1 MASTVK
7 AITAVSLETLESL
20 SNYDNWTAFLSSAA
34 WQFKYSFADQ
44 VLIYAQR
51 PHATACGTF
60 EFWHENKKWYRWIRK
75 GVEGIALLRET
86 DNGYKLEYVYDVSDT
101 RSMDGKRFYL
111 WQYDSRFEEA
121 VIETLEN
128 TFGEL
133 TNKTTIEDAIMNA
146 ARIAVEDSKADYLVE
161 MKYAKENSFLEDL
174 DEFNIDVEFQ
184 KVAEASVAFMIM
196 QRLNLKPQEIF
207 EREDFQAIA
216 DFNTPETINILGN
229 AVSSISDQAIR
240 EISKTIIAERIKLR
254 EQANFFANKKNPAYN
269 NDRQEE
275 ISDNKNMER
284 NEEYERSDNL
294 HADRRLQIPES
305 DSSESRQADRQIRQ
319 TTENISERESPVSV
333 LDDADERTD
342 ITTSVGD
349 RRTSENT
356 GTGIDS
362 SNGTEQRSERGTE
375 SERPDEVDGTYEQSS
390 PFSRGNRASGVG
402 VQLSFLLPT
411 EEEQINNLE
420 QRKAERDN
428 RSAFSLSQ
436 EEIDAVLQD
445 GSSFEQSKYRIYE
458 MFTEISTL
466 KERADFLKKE
476 YGTGGKGYTFSD
488 GTEGYVSSNGKGIHI
503 SKYGDM
509 LHPDKIINWDSV
521 AKRIGELV
529 SYDRYLS
536 PEEKAYYPTYK
547 EKVAEEN
554 ERAEI
559 AREMNDIFREYS
571 ETKSDSSE
579 AINRYACVCATGEF
593 QLGNTIF
600 HGRKTEGESV
610 TVVLMEGLNTIL
622 ENEPEKY
629 SDRIRAVLHRAAP
642 FLDMPT
648 SEVQQQE
655 DYDLSSVIEQA
666 KQILTEA
673 QYVID
678 DEIINYA
685 IDHKLRNDG
694 VTSPDA
700 QQIAEA
706 YEQVLIDNEKETI
719 ASLSSYDRYKY
730 LKDENPD
737 SVVIVQLGDFYEFY
751 GKDAEIIAELRD
763 LHITGKVT
771 ASGERVSMCGVPAH
785 ALEANIE
792 SLQNNGYSVVV
803 NGIDTDTGEITIT
816 HYDSNAE
823 QEKEPTVRE
832 IFDEYAPLIVSKV
845 MNDEAYVNACYNSD
859 EQNAKLECDEA
870 VKRAVMSLPFEEN
883 ASLHKLYYDMAE
895 FHRRLESHA
904 FEKTYELILYE
915 KDLPVYDRETEIIGD
930 ILSAIGRNDVQMEF
944 DDNGI
949 VGVAPDKRMAGQEF
963 YQFLIN
969 EVLLDI
975 GGLNLFKLTD
985 KNLNDF
991 KDLMFHHGMEDAYNK
1006 AIEIR
1011 IPKESRDI
1019 GKPQTVPE
1027 KPQNNTYEH
1036 RNYVLLKKLAPEILS
1051 KESSYIHFVAGSAI
1065 MPLTVE
1071 HLSGN
1076 RIAVSH
1082 YYSQDGDMIA
1092 DPDMEFV
1099 FDNENETLTAV
1110 TYQQGSF
1117 YQTTETPNGINKTL
1131 ERELNS
1137 FANQWFRNNDSYGFV
1152 KEVQKVLWQDE
1163 EIELTFNMDGDI
1175 TSIVGT
1181 QETVSDYVETHNLDL
1196 VHLSTDTFGI
1206 VSPSADDSKLIEDV
1220 ETPEE
1225 TQSKRNFHITND
1237 NIGHGTKEEKYEANV
1252 AAITTLKQIESED
1265 RFATPEEQEILSGYV
1280 GWGGLDSCFDENN
1293 KHYEEL
1299 KELLSDEEYT
1309 SAKESV
1315 LTAFYT
1321 PPVIMR
1327 SMYKALDNMG
1337 FKTGN
1342 ILDPSCG
1349 IGHFM
1354 GTLPDSMQNSK
1365 MYGVEID
1372 SISGRIARQLY
1383 QNNNIEIRGYEDSTL
1398 PNSYFDVAIGNVP
1411 FGNYKVFDSEYN
1423 RHNFLIHD
1431 YFFAKTIDKV
1441 RSGGVIAFIT
1451 SNGISGGT
1459 MDKADDRVRRYIA
1472 ERCDLIGIIR
1482 LPHNAFVDN
1491 AGTKTNTDIVFL
1503 QKLDTIRN
1511 LEEDAPDWIDTD
1523 VYYENDYTDS
1533 EGNTTHNV
1541 LTINKY
1547 FTQHPEMI
1555 LGNLNVIAGQF
1566 GPQLVCQADNDTSLA
1581 EQLGRAIENLDAEI
1595 PEYDIESSS
1604 DYDVTSIPADPDVKN
1619 FSYTLVKGD
1628 IYFRENGLMH
1638 KVEVNRTAASRIKGL
1653 IELRDC
1659 TYKLIDLQLH
1669 DATSEEIT
1677 TQQAELN
1684 TLYDEY
1690 VRKYDRIN
1698 SRGNEMAFSD
1708 DGSYYL
1714 LCSLEVLDN
1723 KGNFERKAD
1732 MFTKRTIKN
1741 YTPVQSVETAVE
1753 ALEVSISERAC
1764 VDMGFMSSLSGKTFD
1779 ELEEDLKGVIFRDI
1793 KCPTNVED
1801 FIGDDEMLHKYL
1813 FVTADE
1819 YLSGDVRLKL
1829 KMAEAMREAQPDHKK
1844 HLVDANI
1851 AALKEVQP
1859 KDLEA
1864 SEIAVRLGTH
1874 WIPTEVYRQ
1883 FIFDLLETPEQ
1894 YQDDINVLY
1903 SEVTGDWNVT
1913 GKSADR
1919 SDNVRANV
1927 TYGTSRVNAYWLI
1940 QDCLRFKNSKVYDK
1954 GANDKP
1960 IINETE
1966 TAAAQERQELIR
1978 EAFKDWI
1985 WKDPDRRE
1993 KLTRY
1998 YNETMNNIRPREYD
2012 GSHINF
2018 VGMNPEISLLPHQ
2031 RDAVARGLYGGN
2043 TLLAH
2048 CVGAGKTYEMTAIA
2062 MEAKRLGLC
2071 QKSMFVVPNS
2081 LVGQWA
2087 AEIYS
2092 LYPAANILV
2101 ATRKDFEAKNRKKF
2115 CARIATGNYDAVII
2129 GHSQLVKIPISY
2141 ERQVALLQHEIYEIS
2156 EGIKRLKIEKN
2167 ESFSV
2172 KQLEKTKKNLL
2183 GKLKRLTE
2191 APKKDNVVS
2200 FEQLGVDKLFIDESD
2215 EFKNLYLYSKMTDV
2229 AGISQT
2235 EAQKA
2240 TDLYMKCRYIDELTD
2255 YKGNVHA
2262 TGTPVSNSMV
2272 ELYTIQRY
2280 LQYKELEK
2288 RGLVHFD
2295 AWAAQFGETITAMEL
2310 APEGTGYRMKT
2321 RFAKFNNLPE
2331 LMAMFKEVADIK
2343 TSDMLNLP
2351 VPEKELVNVKVEAS
2365 NVQKEYVADLADRA
2379 EDVRDRKVKPYEDNM
2394 LKITNDGRKL
2404 ALDQRLVNPMY
2415 SDEDTSK
2422 VNAALMNIY
2431 NIWKDTSADRL
2442 TQLVFCDL
2450 STPTQD
2456 HSFNVYDDIRDKLVS
2471 LGVPRE
2477 EVAFI
2482 HEATTE
2488 TKRTELFASVKSG
2501 DVRVL
2506 IGSTKK
2512 MGAGM
2517 NVQDRL
2523 IALHN
2528 LDCPWRPRDM
2538 EQRMGR
2544 IVRRGNMNKKVT
2556 LYQYVTEDTF
2566 DSYNYQILENKQ
2578 RFISQ
2583 IMTSKSPAR
2592 SADDIDSDTLTY
2604 AEVKALATGNP
2615 LIKEKMELET
2625 IVQKLKVSRNN
2636 YENQHYRL
2644 EDAILKYIP
2653 KKIAMAKGKI
2663 VVYQKDLAVFNEYKE
2678 RNPLPEKSNF
2688 YGMKIE
2694 DVVYTEK
2701 ADAGKA
2707 LLDTLDKHRSLD
2719 EVYIG
2724 EYMGFAM
2731 YAASSPYLLTEHKLM
2746 LRKNTT
2752 YEITLGDDVYGNIQR
2767 IDNALSGI
2775 EDKISSWETDLKESE
2790 KALEQS
2796 KIEFEK
2802 PFDRE
2807 EEYQAH
2813 TARLAELNALLT
2825 VKKEKPIIDTTISEE
2840 DVSEQDRKR
2849 NKEYER

>member
-7 AITAVSLETLESL
+7 AITAVSLETMEKL
-20 SNYDNWTAFLSSAA
+20 SNYENWTAFLSSAA
-34 WQFKYSFADQ
+34 WQFKYPFADQ
-44 VLIYAQR
+44 ILIYAQR

-60 EFWHENKKWYRWIRK
+60 EFWHENKSWYRWIRK

-86 DNGYKLEYVYDVSDT
+86 NKGYKLEYVYDVSDT

-111 WQYDSRFEEA
+111 WQYDSRLEDA

-133 TNKTTIEDAIMNA
+133 TDKTTLEDAIINA
-146 ARIAVEDSKADYLVE
+146 ARIAVEDSKADYLAE
-161 MKYAKENSFLEDL
+161 LKYAKENSFLEDL

-184 KVAEASVAFMIM
+184 RIAEASVAFMIM

-216 DFNTPETINILGN
+216 DFNTPEVINVLGS
-229 AVSSISDQAIR
+229 AVSSIAEQGIR
-240 EISKTIIAERIKLR
+240 EISKTVIAEKRKLR
-254 EQANFFANKKNPAYN
+254 EQEKFFAKENNPVYN
-269 NDRQEE
+269 NDKQEE
-275 ISDNKNMER
+275 LNDNENMER
-284 NEEYERSDNL
+284 NDESVSTDNL
-294 HADRRLQIPES
+294 HSDRRLQVPEL
-305 DSSESRQADRQIRQ
+305 DSSDTQQADRQIRQ
-319 TTENISERESPVSV
+319 TSENISDEREAVS
-333 LDDADERTD
+333 LFDDVDKGTD
-342 ITTSVGD
+342 SSTSVGD
-349 RRTSENT
+349 RRASERASERIDGSD
-356 GTGIDS
+356 GTG
-362 SNGTEQRSERGTE
+362 QWSERGNE
-375 SERPDEVDGTYEQSS
+375 GERPDEMDGTNEQYS
-390 PFSRGNRASGVG
+390 PFSGGNRASGVG

-411 EEEQINNLE
+411 EEEQINSLE

-436 EEIDAVLQD
+436 EEIDAVLQE
-445 GSSFEQSKYRIYE
+445 GSDFTHGKYRIYE
-458 MFTEISTL
+458 LFTGISTL

-476 YGTGGKGYTFSD
+476 YGHGGKGFTFAD
-488 GTEGYVSSNGKGIHI
+488 GTNGYVSSNGKGIHI
-503 SKYGDM
+503 SKYNDM
-509 LHPDKIINWDSV
+509 LHPDIILNWETV
-521 AKRIGELV
+521 AKHIGNLV
-529 SYDRYLS
+529 AYDRYLS
-536 PEEKAYYPTYK
+536 PEEKEKYPAYK
-547 EKVAEEN
+547 EMMAEYT
-554 ERAEI
+554 ERKEI
-559 AREMNDIFREYS
+559 ADEMRAIVREYD
-571 ETKSDSSE
+571 ETKAESSE
-579 AINRYACVCATGEF
+579 AINRYACIGAIGRF
-593 QLGNTIF
+593 QEDRTSF
-600 HGRKTEGESV
+600 HGRKKEGESV
-610 TVVLMEGLNTIL
+610 TAILMDGFNTIIK
-622 ENEPEKY
+622 NEPEKY
-629 SDRIRAVLHRAAP
+629 SERIGLVIKRAIP
-642 FLDMPT
+642 YLDIPNV
-648 SEVQQQE
+648 EKQQE
-655 DYDLSSVIEQA
+655 EYDLSAVIEQA
-666 KQILTEA
+666 KQILTKAE
-673 QYVID
+673 YVVD

-685 IDHKLRNDG
+685 IDHKLKNDG
-694 VTSPDA
+694 VTAPNA
-700 QQIAEA
+700 EQIAEA
-706 YEQVLIDNEKETI
+706 YEQVLIDNEKDNLS
-719 ASLSSYDRYKY
+719 SLSSYDRYKH
-730 LKDENPD
+730 LKEENPD

-751 GKDAEIIAELRD
+751 DKDAEIIAELRD

-792 SLQNNGYSVVV
+792 ALQNNGYAVVV
-803 NGIDTDTGEITIT
+803 NSIDTDTGEITIN
-816 HYDSNAE
+816 HYDSNVQ
-823 QEKEPTVRE
+823 QEKEPTIRE

-845 MNDEAYVNACYNSD
+845 LNDEAYVNACYNSD

-949 VGVAPDKRMAGQEF
+949 VGVAPDKRMAGQEI

-991 KDLMFHHGMEDAYNK
+991 RDLMFHHGMEDAYNK
-1006 AIEIR
+1006 AVEIR
-1011 IPKESRDI
+1011 IPKEIRDI
-1019 GKPQTVPE
+1019 GKPQTAPE
-1027 KPQNNTYEH
+1027 KPQSNTYEH

-1082 YYSQDGDMIA
+1082 YYKQDGDSIA

-1110 TYQQGSF
+1110 SFQQGSF

-1152 KEVQKVLWQDE
+1152 KEVQKVKWQDE
-1163 EIELTFNMDGDI
+1163 TIELTFNKDGDI

-1181 QETVSDYVETHNLDL
+1181 QETVSDYVKTHNLDL
-1196 VHLSTDTFGI
+1196 VQISTDTYGI
-1206 VSPSADDSKLIEDV
+1206 LAPSA
-1220 ETPEE
+1220 PEE
-1225 TQSKRNFHITND
+1225 EQSEEIPEVEADGKRNFHIVND

-1252 AAITTLKQIESED
+1252 AAIRTLKQIESEN
-1265 RFATPEEQEILSGYV
+1265 RLATPEEQEILSGYV

-1293 KHYEEL
+1293 KHYAEL
-1299 KELLSDEEYT
+1299 KELLTEEEYT
-1309 SAKESV
+1309 SANASV

-1349 IGHFM
+1349 TGHFM
-1354 GTLPDSMQNSK
+1354 GTLPDSMQDSK
-1365 MYGVEID
+1365 MYGVELD

-1383 QNNNIEIRGYEDSTL
+1383 QKNNIEIRGYEDSTL

-1411 FGNYKVFDSEYN
+1411 FGGYKVFDSEYN
-1423 RHNFLIHD
+1423 KHNFLIHD
-1431 YFFAKTIDKV
+1431 YFFAKSIDKV

-1451 SNGISGGT
+1451 TNGIGGGT

-1472 ERCDLIGIIR
+1472 ERCDLIGVVR
-1482 LPHNAFVDN
+1482 LPINAFSEN

-1503 QKLDTIRN
+1503 QKLDYIRN

-1523 VYYENDYTDS
+1523 VFYENDYTDN

-1547 FTQHPEMI
+1547 FTQHPEMV
-1555 LGNLNVIAGQF
+1555 LGNLEVISGPY
-1566 GPQLVCQADNDTSLA
+1566 GPQLVCQPNNDTSLA
-1581 EQLGRAIENLDAEI
+1581 EQLGRAIENLEAEI

-1604 DYDVTSIPADPDVKN
+1604 DYEVTSIPADPDVKN
-1619 FSYTLVKGD
+1619 FSFTLVDGE

-1638 KVEVNRTAASRIKGL
+1638 KVDVNKTAQNRIKGL

-1659 TYKLIDLQLH
+1659 THKLIDLQLH

-1677 TQQAELN
+1677 AQQAELN
-1684 TLYDEY
+1684 RLYDAY
-1690 VRKYDRIN
+1690 VQKYDRIN

-1714 LCSLEVLDN
+1714 LCSLEVNDK

-1779 ELEEDLKGVIFRDI
+1779 ELEEDLQGVIFRDI
-1793 KCPTNVED
+1793 KCPTDVEK
-1801 FIGDDEMLHKYL
+1801 FVGDDEMLHKYL

-1874 WIPTEVYRQ
+1874 WIPTDIYRQ

-1903 SEVTGDWNVT
+1903 SDITGDWNVT

-1954 GANDKP
+1954 DRNGNP

-1993 KLTRY
+1993 KLTKF

-2012 GSHINF
+2012 GSHIKF
-2018 VGMNPEISLLPHQ
+2018 VGMNPEITLLPHQ
-2031 RDAVARGLYGGN
+2031 RDAVARGIYGGN

-2048 CVGAGKTYEMTAIA
+2048 CVGAGKTYEMTGIA
-2062 MEAKRLGLC
+2062 MESKRLGLC
-2071 QKSMFVVPNS
+2071 QKSMFVVPNA

-2101 ATRKDFEAKNRKKF
+2101 ATKKDFEAKNRKKF

-2141 ERQVALLQHEIYEIS
+2141 ERQVALLQHEIHEIS

-2167 ESFSV
+2167 EGFSV

-2183 GKLKRLTE
+2183 DKLKRLTE

-2229 AGISQT
+2229 AGITQGV
-2235 EAQKA
+2235 AQKA
-2240 TDLYMKCRYIDELTD
+2240 TDLYMKCRYMDELTD

-2280 LQYKELEK
+2280 LQYNELEK

-2295 AWAAQFGETITAMEL
+2295 AWAAQFGETVTAMEL

-2343 TSDMLNLP
+2343 TSDMLDLP
-2351 VPEKELVNVKVEAS
+2351 VPEKELINVKVVAS
-2365 NVQKEYVADLADRA
+2365 AVQKEYVSDLADRA

-2404 ALDQRLVNPMY
+2404 ALDQRLVNPLY
-2415 SDEDTSK
+2415 HDEEISK
-2422 VNAALMNIY
+2422 INTAIGNIY
-2431 NIWKDTSADRL
+2431 EIWNETIADRC

-2477 EVAFI
+2477 EIAFI
-2482 HEATTE
+2482 HEANTE
-2488 TKRTELFASVKSG
+2488 TKREELFAAVKCG

-2544 IVRRGNMNKKVT
+2544 IVRRGNMNKKVR

-2625 IVQKLKVSRNN
+2625 IVQKLRVSRNN

-2644 EDAILKYIP
+2644 EDAILKFIP
-2653 KKIAMAKGKI
+2653 SKIATAKGKI
-2663 VVYQKDLAVFNEYKE
+2663 AVHQKDLAFLNEYKE
-2678 RNPLPEKSNF
+2678 KNPLPEKSNF
-2688 YGMKIE
+2688 YGMTIQ
-2694 DVVYTEK
+2694 DVQYSEK

-2707 LLDTLDKHRSLD
+2707 LLEALEKHRSLD
-2719 EVYIG
+2719 EIYIG
-2724 EYMGFAM
+2724 EYMGFAL
-2731 YAASSPYLLTEHKLM
+2731 YAKSSPYLLTEHKLII
-2746 LRKNTT
+2746 RKNTS
-2752 YEITLGDDVYGNIQR
+2752 YELTLGDDIYGNIQR

-2775 EDKISSWETDLKESE
+2775 GDKISYWKNDLKENE

-2796 KIEFEK
+2796 KIEFAK

-2825 VKKEKPIIDTTISEE
+2825 VKKEKPIIDTSISEE
-2840 DVSEQDRKR
+2840 DVSEQDKKR
-2849 NKEYER
+2849 NKELER

>member
-1 MASTVK
+1 MASDVK
-7 AITAVSLETLESL
+7 TITAVSLETLESL

-34 WQFKYSFADQ
+34 WQFKYPFADQ

-60 EFWHENKKWYRWIRK
+60 EFWHENKNWYRWIRK

-86 DNGYKLEYVYDVSDT
+86 DNGYKLKYVYDVSDT

-111 WQYDSRFEEA
+111 WRYDSRVENA

-128 TFGEL
+128 TFGDL
-133 TNKTTIEDAIMNA
+133 TDKATLEDAIINA
-146 ARIAVEDSKADYLVE
+146 AKIAVEDNKSDYLSE
-161 MKYAKENSFLEDL
+161 LIYAKENSFLEDL
-174 DEFNIDVEFQ
+174 DELNIDYEFQ
-184 KVAEASVAFMIM
+184 QIAETSVAFMIM
-196 QRLNLKPQEIF
+196 QRLNLNPQDFF
-207 EREDFQAIA
+207 EREDFQNIT

-229 AVSSISDQAIR
+229 AVSSISEQAIR
-240 EISKTIIAERIKLR
+240 EISKTVIAEKRKLR
-254 EQANFFANKKNPAYN
+254 EQANFFAKENKSAYN
-269 NDRQEE
+269 KDTQEE
-275 ISDNKNMER
+275 LDENKNTER
-284 NEEYERSDNL
+284 NDNNVTTDNL
-294 HADRRLQIPES
+294 HSDRGLQIPEL
-305 DSSESRQADRQIRQ
+305 DSSETRPADRQIRQ
-319 TTENISERESPVSV
+319 TSEDVSERESPVSV
-333 LDDADERTD
+333 LDDVDKRTD
-342 ITTSVGD
+342 PSTSVGD
-349 RRTSENT
+349 RRASENA
-356 GTGIDS
+356 GTGID
-362 SNGTEQRSERGTE
+362 NGDGAEQRSERGTE
-375 SERPDEVDGTYEQSS
+375 SNRPDEVDGTYEQSS
-390 PFSRGNRASGVG
+390 PFSRGNRTSRVG

-428 RSAFSLSQ
+428 RSAFSISQ
-436 EEIDAVLQD
+436 EETDAILQGG
-445 GSSFEQSKYRIYE
+445 GSISDSKYRIYE
-458 MFTEISTL
+458 LYTGISTL

-476 YGTGGKGYTFSD
+476 YGTGGKSYTFAD
-488 GTEGYVSSNGKGIHI
+488 GTKGYVSSNGTGIHI
-503 SKYGDM
+503 SKYGDI
-509 LHPDKIINWDSV
+509 LHPDMIMNWKFV
-521 AKRIGELV
+521 AKRIEQLV
-529 SYDRYLS
+529 AYDRYLS
-536 PEEKAYYPTYK
+536 PEEKAYYPTYREKQAEAK
-547 EKVAEEN
+547 E
-554 ERAEI
+554 RREI
-559 AREMNDIFREYS
+559 ADEMSAIFREYDK
-571 ETKSDSSE
+571 TKADSSA
-579 AINRYACVCATGEF
+579 AINRYACICAAGEF
-593 QLGNTIF
+593 QAGNPKFFEI
-600 HGRKTEGESV
+600 KTEGESV
-610 TVVLMEGLNTIL
+610 AAVLMDGLNTIL

-629 SDRIRAVLHRAAP
+629 SDRIGLVLKRALP
-642 FLDMPT
+642 YLDIPA
-648 SEVQQQE
+648 SEKQPE
-655 DYDLSSVIEQA
+655 DYDLSAIIEQA
-666 KQILTEA
+666 KQIITQA
-673 QYVID
+673 QYVVD
-678 DEIINYA
+678 DELINYA
-685 IDHKLRNDG
+685 IDYKLRKDG
-694 VTSPDA
+694 VAAPNA
-700 QQIAEA
+700 EQIAEA
-706 YEQVLIDNEKETI
+706 YEQVLIDNEKESLV
-719 ASLSSYDRYKY
+719 SLSSYERYKY
-730 LKDENPD
+730 LKEENPD
-737 SVVIVQLGDFYEFY
+737 SVIVVRLGDFYEFY
-751 GKDAEIIAELRD
+751 DKDADIIAELRD
-763 LHITGKVT
+763 LHITGRVT
-771 ASGERVSMCGVPAH
+771 ESGERVSMCGVPAH
-785 ALEANIE
+785 ALEQNIE
-792 SLQNNGYSVVV
+792 ALQDNGYSVVV
-803 NGIDTDTGEITIT
+803 SSVDTDTGEVTTT
-816 HYDSNAE
+816 HYDSNTQ
-823 QEKEPTVRE
+823 QEKEPTVKE
-832 IFDEYAPLIVSKV
+832 VFDEYAPLIVSKV
-845 MNDEAYVNACYNSD
+845 MNDEAYINACLNSD
-859 EQNAKLECDEA
+859 EENARIECNEA

-883 ASLHKLYYDMAE
+883 AALHKLYYDMAE
-895 FHRRLESHA
+895 FHKRLENHA
-904 FEKTYELILYE
+904 FEETYALLLED
-915 KDLPVYDRETEIIGD
+915 DLPVFDRETEIIGE
-930 ILSAIGRNDVQMEF
+930 ILSAVGRNDIQMEF

-949 VGVAPDKRMAGQEF
+949 VGVASDKRMAGREF

-969 EVLLDI
+969 EVMLDV

-991 KDLMFHHGMEDAYNK
+991 RDLMFHHGMEDAYNK
-1006 AIEIR
+1006 AIKIR
-1011 IPKESRDI
+1011 IPKEIRDI
-1019 GKPQTVPE
+1019 GKPKTVPE
-1027 KPQNNTYEH
+1027 KAHSNTHEH
-1036 RNYVLLKKLAPEILS
+1036 RNYVMLQKLAPEILS
-1051 KESSYIHFVAGSAI
+1051 MKSSYIRFTAGSAI
-1065 MPLTVE
+1065 MPLSVE
-1071 HLSGN
+1071 YLSEN

-1082 YYSQDGDMIA
+1082 YYSQNGDMIA

-1099 FDNENETLTAV
+1099 FDNENQTLTAR
-1110 TYQQGSF
+1110 TFQQSGF

-1152 KEVQKVLWQDE
+1152 KEVQKVIWQDE
-1163 EIELTFNMDGDI
+1163 EIELTFNKDGDI

-1181 QETVSDYVETHNLDL
+1181 QETVADYVDTHNLDL
-1196 VHLSTDTFGI
+1196 VQLSEDTYGI
-1206 VSPSADDSKLIEDV
+1206 L
-1220 ETPEE
+1220 TPEE
-1225 TQSKRNFHITND
+1225 EHHEEIHEAEADGKRNFHIVND

-1252 AAITTLKQIESED
+1252 AAIRTLKQIESEN
-1265 RFATPEEQEILSGYV
+1265 RLATPEEQEILSGYV
-1280 GWGGLDSCFDENN
+1280 GWGGLDACFEEDTER
-1293 KHYEEL
+1293 YEEL
-1299 KELLSDEEYT
+1299 KELLTEEEYT
-1309 SAKESV
+1309 SAKASV

-1327 SMYKALDNMG
+1327 SMYKALHNMG
-1337 FKTGN
+1337 FKAGN

-1349 IGHFM
+1349 TGHFM
-1354 GTLPDSMQNSK
+1354 GTLPDSMQESK
-1365 MYGVEID
+1365 MYGVELD

-1383 QNNNIEIRGYEDSTL
+1383 QKNNIEIGGYEDSTL

-1411 FGNYKVFDSEYN
+1411 FGAYKVYDNEYN
-1423 RHNFLIHD
+1423 KLSFFIHD
-1431 YFFAKTIDKV
+1431 YFIAKSIDKV

-1459 MDKADDRVRRYIA
+1459 MDKSDDRVRKYIA
-1472 ERCDLIGIIR
+1472 ERCDLIGAIR
-1482 LPHNAFVDN
+1482 LPINAFSEN
-1491 AGTKTNTDIVFL
+1491 AGTKTNTDIIFL
-1503 QKLDTIRN
+1503 QKLDYTRN
-1511 LEEDAPDWIDTD
+1511 LEVEAPDWIDTD
-1523 VYYENDYTDS
+1523 VYYEDDYTDS
-1533 EGNTTHNV
+1533 EGKTSHNV

-1547 FTQHPEMI
+1547 FTHHPEMV
-1555 LGNLNVIAGQF
+1555 LGNLEVISGPY
-1566 GPQLVCQADNDTSLA
+1566 GPQLVCQPNNDTTLA
-1581 EQLGRAIENLDAEI
+1581 EQLGRAVENLEAEI

-1604 DYDVTSIPADPDVKN
+1604 DYEVTSIPADPDVKN
-1619 FSYTLVKGD
+1619 FSYTLVDGE
-1628 IYFRENGLMH
+1628 IYFRENGLMY
-1638 KVEVNRTAASRIKGL
+1638 KIEVNKTAQSRIKGL

-1659 TYKLIDLQLH
+1659 THKLIDLQLH

-1677 TQQAELN
+1677 TQQVELN
-1684 TLYDEY
+1684 RLYDEY
-1690 VRKYDRIN
+1690 VQKYDRIN

-1764 VDMGFMSSLSGKTFD
+1764 VDMGFMSSLSGKSFE
-1779 ELEEDLKGVIFRDI
+1779 ELEEDLQGVIFRDV
-1793 KCPTNVED
+1793 KCHTNVEK
-1801 FIGDDEMLHKYL
+1801 FVGDEEMLHKYP

-1844 HLVDANI
+1844 YLLDANI

-1864 SEIAVRLGTH
+1864 SEIFVRLGTH
-1874 WIPTEVYRQ
+1874 WIPTDVYRQ
-1883 FIFDLLETPEQ
+1883 FIFELLETPEQ
-1894 YQDDINVLY
+1894 YQDEINVFY
-1903 SEVTGDWNVT
+1903 SDMTGDWNVT

-1919 SDNVRANV
+1919 SDNVKANV

-1940 QDCLRFKNSKVYDK
+1940 QDCLRLKNSKVYDK
-1954 GANDKP
+1954 MSDGSS
-1960 IINETE
+1960 IINHTE

-1993 KLTRY
+1993 MLTKF

-2012 GSHINF
+2012 GSHIKF
-2018 VGMNPEISLLPHQ
+2018 VGMNPEINLLPHQ
-2031 RDAVARGLYGGN
+2031 RDAVARGIYGGN

-2071 QKSMFVVPNS
+2071 QKSMFVVPNA

-2101 ATRKDFEAKNRKKF
+2101 ATKKDFEMKNRKKF
-2115 CARIATGNYDAVII
+2115 CCRIATGNYDAVII

-2141 ERQVALLQHEIYEIS
+2141 ERQVALLEHEIQQIS
-2156 EGIKRLKIEKN
+2156 DGIKRIKFEKN

-2183 GKLKRLTE
+2183 DKLKRLTE

-2229 AGISQT
+2229 AGITQT
-2235 EAQKA
+2235 VEQKA
-2240 TDLYMKCRYIDELTD
+2240 SDLYMKCRYIDELTD

-2262 TGTPVSNSMV
+2262 TGTPISNSMV

-2295 AWAAQFGETITAMEL
+2295 AWAAQFGETVTAMEL

-2321 RFAKFNNLPE
+2321 RFAKFNNIPE

-2351 VPEKELVNVKVEAS
+2351 VPDKELVNVKVEAS
-2365 NVQKEYVADLADRA
+2365 EVQKEYVADLANRA

-2404 ALDQRLVNPMY
+2404 ALDQRLVNPLY
-2415 SDEDTSK
+2415 SDEEISK
-2422 VNAALMNIY
+2422 VNTALMNIY
-2431 NIWKDTSADRL
+2431 NIWKDTSADKL

-2450 STPTQD
+2450 STPTKD
-2456 HSFNVYDDIRDKLVS
+2456 HSFNVYDDIRNKLVG

-2477 EVAFI
+2477 EIAFI
-2482 HEATTE
+2482 HEANTE

-2544 IVRRGNMNKKVT
+2544 IVRRGNMNKKVY

-2592 SADDIDSDTLTY
+2592 SADDIDNNTLTY

-2625 IVQKLKVSRNN
+2625 VVQKLKVSRNN

-2653 KKIAMAKGKI
+2653 SKIATAKGKI
-2663 VVYQKDLAVFNEYKE
+2663 SVYQKDLAFITEYKE

-2688 YGMKIE
+2688 YGMTIQ
-2694 DVVYTEK
+2694 DVKYAEK

-2707 LLDTLDKHRSLD
+2707 LLKALEKHRSLD
-2719 EVYIG
+2719 EIYIG
-2724 EYMGFAM
+2724 EYMGFAL
-2731 YAASSPYLLTEHKLM
+2731 YAASSPYLLTEHKLII
-2746 LRKNTT
+2746 RKNTS
-2752 YEITLGDDVYGNIQR
+2752 YEIVLGDDIYGNFQR

-2775 EDKISSWETDLKESE
+2775 EGKITQWETNLRDNE

-2796 KIEFEK
+2796 KIEFGK

-2840 DVSEQDRKR
+2840 DVSEQEKKKSKD
-2849 NKEYER
+2849 YER